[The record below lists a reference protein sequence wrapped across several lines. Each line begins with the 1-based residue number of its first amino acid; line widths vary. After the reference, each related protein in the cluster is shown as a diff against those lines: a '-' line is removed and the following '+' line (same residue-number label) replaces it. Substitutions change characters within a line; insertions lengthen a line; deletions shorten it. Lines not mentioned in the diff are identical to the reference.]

1 MPQYRISKL
10 GAPICIIDDQTSLL
24 LEPDGTVLKTTLILD
39 NNWREPYNGT
49 ELTVLEEI
57 FAPYL

>member
-1 MPQYRISKL
+1 MPKYRISKL
-10 GAPICIIDDQTSLL
+10 GTPICIIDDQTSLL